1 MINPPLLTF
10 STARSFL
17 VYHREDFFHSL
28 SFNLHRLSR
37 WFSLT
42 KKRRAGRNSCSA
54 FAWGTEEYFRPRCG
68 NGAPTTAW
76 EQDLPS
82 YGFPPAS
89 VPEGFQRAS
98 GKPFGAPAGAY
109 PLPRLGIDA
118 PTSARVLGLSPYGFL
133 ANFDARR
140 FPKGERKALWCARRR
155 IPLAPDGD
163 WRADYGA
170 GRDLSS

>member
-68 NGAPTTAW
+68 MVRRLRREVWLAIPCFSRQPRCPRVSKGRAEVPLMRPLAHT
-76 EQDLPS
+76 
-82 YGFPPAS
+82 PA
-89 VPEGFQRAS
+89 PEGN
-98 GKPFGAPAGAY
+98 
-109 PLPRLGIDA
+109 DA
-118 PTSARVLGLSPYGFL
+118 PTAARVMGLPP
-133 ANFDARR
+133 RR
-140 FPKGERKALWCARRR
+140 GIVLSFGAKESTKESMRH
-155 IPLAPDGD
+155 GD
-163 WRADYGA
+163 SGKKPFTAHF
-170 GRDLSS
+170 